1 MHLSSPVGPRLAVPN
16 DSRRWLENAVF
27 PRNSWHSRRRSR
39 SPCCLRR
46 APCVCDRK
54 RKVCA
59 RNTCCVRERFR
70 VDPSGPW
77 VMCLGTAQ
85 SPSITC
91 SLLPTPGTLHTKK
104 KGVVALERGELETEM
119 LSLAL
124 RVSVC
129 EDVGAIA
136 VDHAVL
142 VADAGHPERNRHIH
156 IYIYIYI

>member
-1 MHLSSPVGPRLAVPN
+1 
-16 DSRRWLENAVF
+16 
-27 PRNSWHSRRRSR
+27 
-39 SPCCLRR
+39 
-46 APCVCDRK
+46 
-54 RKVCA
+54 
-59 RNTCCVRERFR
+59 
-70 VDPSGPW
+70 
-77 VMCLGTAQ
+77 MCLGTAQ

-142 VADAGHPERNRHIH
+142 VADAGHPERNRHLVGGGTGRRAPVPRNPIDVLRMH
-156 IYIYIYI
+156 TVYSQMVYNTKGTRAHTHSELIRKWLWEPKGSSLEYI